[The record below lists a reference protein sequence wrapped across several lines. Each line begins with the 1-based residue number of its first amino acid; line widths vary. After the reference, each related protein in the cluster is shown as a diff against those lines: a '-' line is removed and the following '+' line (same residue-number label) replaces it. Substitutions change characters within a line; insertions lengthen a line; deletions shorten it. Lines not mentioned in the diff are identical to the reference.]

1 MQHLLRHHRRAAG
14 VAAASLLLL
23 PSAAPAEP
31 ALKGTVVA
39 TLPGRSFAILEY
51 GGQSVLV
58 HAGATIPGVGVLV
71 RVGPKSVVLDRGGS
85 MLELSLGGGAIPAS
99 SAAVATARLPTAPTA
114 PAPAVPMVTEAVAET
129 PPDRSYLN
137 VNGDRTPYPQI
148 P

>member
-1 MQHLLRHHRRAAG
+1 MQHVLNHQRLAG
-14 VAAASLLLL
+14 GAAALSLLL
-23 PSAAPAEP
+23 PFAVAAEP

-71 RVGPKSVVLDRGGS
+71 RVGPKSVVLQRGGS
-85 MLELSLGGGAIPAS
+85 MVELSLGGGMQPAAS
-99 SAAVATARLPTAPTA
+99 TSVAAARLPTPS
-114 PAPAVPMVTEAVAET
+114 PAPVLAVPMVTEAVPET